1 MSKLRFFSALAVK
14 RPPPSS
20 LGLSDMDRTGSA
32 FHPAFPLH
40 SDENLAASAVVRSP
54 NKQVVVYYNGTF
66 IHLRNGAHARMTS
79 LLQYLVKAGYSIT
92 LFSFKNH
99 PTEPWTEAA
108 QAAFKAAFPNV
119 RLVMDTQTAF
129 LRCLTYIKNALTSF
143 FPAKA
148 HRIIAWRFRAA
159 SPNYESLATERSE
172 AVWIVNYADGLTQ
185 LNGVPKVP
193 IVVETHDIKFIQVAK
208 KNCTP
213 PFSLRSLLR
222 MRSELGVLNCAAAI
236 IAISSVEAGLFRA
249 TMADPRVFYIPRY
262 ASATPTCRVDRPK
275 AGYLY
280 DLIFVGSDMFQNA
293 RGLLTFFEANT
304 TWLASLRVAVV
315 GRVGENASVR
325 AFAQDRPNIHLLG
338 FVDDLFAIYA
348 ASKAA
353 ISPVEGTGLK
363 IKAVEALGHGRP
375 VFASRHSMEGLAPG
389 YDRCVFP
396 IERSF
401 IERLLWDDSKLE
413 AAQASALAYWES
425 LATAGDIT
433 KFQDFLQRAASSAAS
448 LE

>member
-1 MSKLRFFSALAVK
+1 MHTRNRA
-14 RPPPSS
+14 
-20 LGLSDMDRTGSA
+20 
-32 FHPAFPLH
+32 AFPLD
-40 SDENLAASAVVRSP
+40 SDENRAAPAVARSP
-54 NKQVVVYYNGTF
+54 DRQVVVYYSGTF
-66 IHLRNGAHARMTS
+66 IHLRNGAHARMAS

-108 QAAFKAAFPNV
+108 QAAFKAAFPTV
-119 RLVMDTQTAF
+119 QLVLDTRTAL

-148 HRIIAWRFRAA
+148 HQIIAWRLRAA
-159 SPNYESLATERSE
+159 SPNYESLATERSK
-172 AVWIVNYADGLTQ
+172 AVWIVNYGDGLTQ
-185 LNGVPKVP
+185 LNGVPKAT

-208 KNCTP
+208 KYCTS
-213 PFSLRSLLR
+213 PFSFRSLLR
-222 MRSELGVLNCAAAI
+222 MRSELGVLNCTAAI
-236 IAISSVEAGLFRA
+236 IAISSIEAGLFRV
-249 TMADPRVFYIPRY
+249 TLADPRVFYIPQY
-262 ASATPTCRVDRPK
+262 PSATPICRVDRPK

-280 DLIFVGSDMFQNA
+280 DLVFVGSDMLQNA
-293 RGLLTFFEANT
+293 RGLLTFFEANK

-315 GRVGENASVR
+315 GRVGENTSVR
-325 AFAQDRPNIHLLG
+325 AFARDRAHIDLLG
-338 FVDDLFAIYA
+338 FVDNLSAIYA

-353 ISPVEGTGLK
+353 LSPVDGTGLK

-375 VFASRHSMEGLAPG
+375 VFASRHSIEGLAPG
-389 YDRCVFP
+389 YDLCVFP

-401 IERLLWDDSKLE
+401 IERILLDDSKLE

-425 LATAGDIT
+425 LATAGDMT
-433 KFQDFLQRAASSAAS
+433 QFQDFLQRAASLAKS